1 MPSFS
6 PHDIY
11 DSSWARFLSTSTLSI
26 VFSPL
31 VTFLL
36 AYVLDGFRSAAR
48 AASYTLGLLG
58 LSHGVLE
65 IWVSRKEFCT
75 ITVECICAIGSQGT
89 KAGSWLVVTRRIW
102 VRGVMG
108 QLAGE

>member
-1 MPSFS
+1 MIFLAATRLS
-6 PHDIY
+6 PNIVSSVPVHDVY
-11 DSSWARFLSTSTLSI
+11 DSSWARYFFYFYSIYCILSFCHFPI
-26 VFSPL
+26 
-31 VTFLL
+31 

-75 ITVECICAIGSQGT
+75 ITVECICAIGSKGP
-89 KAGSWLVVTRRIW
+89 
-102 VRGVMG
+102 
-108 QLAGE
+108 